1 MKIIPP
7 KIIQK
12 IICFILIPPLFMSL
26 IITNTGCTL
35 KERFSLRT
43 SLADDSRPLVY
54 TSIYPLYDFTKKIAG
69 ENVTVINITPAG
81 IEPHSFE
88 PSTKLLAK
96 LSKASLF
103 IYNGAG
109 MEPYLEKLQK
119 TLQGSSLL
127 MIEASQGIN
136 LIKHDQH
143 GHQESLLPTENDS
156 KTEQEASLI
165 HQDDE
170 VAAIHMHEHEH
181 EGIDPHTWLSPACA
195 RQIGQ
200 NILQA
205 LVQIDP
211 DHQAAYEK
219 NFQELQA
226 QLTELDLQ
234 YKEVLVACPRK
245 DIIVTHE
252 AFGYLCRE
260 YGLNQISVMGLHAE
274 AEPTPGTLKEIIKL
288 VNNKEIKYIFFE
300 ALYSPKV
307 AETISRETNTKILVL
322 NPLGSLTEKAL
333 EDGQDYF
340 SIMKENLKNL
350 KQALEYQP

>member
-7 KIIQK
+7 KITPK
-12 IICFILIPPLFMSL
+12 IICFILMSL
-26 IITNTGCTL
+26 FLTSLLITSTGCAL
-35 KERFSLRT
+35 KDRLSLRP
-43 SLADDSRPLVY
+43 SLPDSSRPVVY

-88 PSTKLLAK
+88 PSTKLLAE
-96 LSKASLF
+96 LTKASLF

-119 TLQGSSLL
+119 AMQKSPLL
-127 MIEASQGIN
+127 MVEASRGIT
-136 LIKHDQH
+136 LIKHD
-143 GHQESLLPTENDS
+143 HQESTVSMETSSETEL
-156 KTEQEASLI
+156 EASFT
-165 HQDDE
+165 HHDE
-170 VAAIHMHEHEH
+170 NEAVHEH
-181 EGIDPHTWLSPACA
+181 EGVDPHTWLSPACA

-211 DHQAAYEK
+211 EQQATYEK
-219 NFQELQA
+219 NFRVLQA

-234 YKEVLVACPRK
+234 YKETLTSCQRK
-245 DIIVTHE
+245 DLVVTHE

-333 EDGQDYF
+333 EDGRDYF
-340 SIMKENLKNL
+340 SIMKENLENL